1 MLEYSYC
8 VMLQCSRRR
17 RPCCHG
23 VWSSVALESGVLRF
37 CCHKVWYYVALKS
50 GSQLPLSLLLCC
62 KSCFLLLRIL
72 AFWCYTVVC
81 SVSMEYYVLL
91 PKELGVLL
99 PWSQF
104 LCCYGVW
111 GSVAM
116 KSGVSLPWSLV
127 LCCHGILFS
136 FSLLLWS
143 LEVCCHGVFCPDA
156 AESCV
161 PLPWN
166 LVCCCYGI
174 VCSVA
179 MEFRVIL
186 GLFPDRLVYG

>member
-1 MLEYSYC
+1 
-8 VMLQCSRRR
+8 MLQCSRRR

-23 VWSSVALESGVLRF
+23 VWSSVALESGV
-37 CCHKVWYYVALKS
+37 
-50 GSQLPLSLLLCC
+50 
-62 KSCFLLLRIL
+62 
-72 AFWCYTVVC
+72 
-81 SVSMEYYVLL
+81 
-91 PKELGVLL
+91 
-99 PWSQF
+99 
-104 LCCYGVW
+104 
-111 GSVAM
+111 
-116 KSGVSLPWSLV
+116 SLPWSLV
-127 LCCHGILFS
+127 FCCHGILFS

-143 LEVCCHGVFCPDA
+143 LEFCCHGVFCPDA

-186 GLFPDRLVYG
+186 ALFPDRLVYG